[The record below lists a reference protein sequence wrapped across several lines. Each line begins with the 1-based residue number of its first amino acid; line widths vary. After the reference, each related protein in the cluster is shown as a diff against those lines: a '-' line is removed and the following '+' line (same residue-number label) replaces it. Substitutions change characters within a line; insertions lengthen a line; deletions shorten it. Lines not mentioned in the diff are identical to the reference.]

1 VTIGNNFDY
10 SPYDSALR
18 FQELRKIASKEEAV
32 QSVQADSKVEA
43 NQKVLNSQISINDKE
58 ETSRTKPAL
67 ELENISLGFQKND
80 TFDYIGSQRDLV
92 QLDMEKAISD
102 MKKDEVLGQYN
113 FFVGRSEL
121 AGNIFESDDGIV
133 KVK

>member
-1 VTIGNNFDY
+1 MTIGNNFDY
-10 SPYDSALR
+10 SPYNSALR

>member
-1 VTIGNNFDY
+1 MTIGNNFDY

-58 ETSRTKPAL
+58 ETARTKPTL

>member
-1 VTIGNNFDY
+1 MNNLDKEMIVLNKAF
-10 SPYDSALR
+10 
-18 FQELRKIASKEEAV
+18 ASKEEAV

-80 TFDYIGSQRDLV
+80 TFP
-92 QLDMEKAISD
+92 
-102 MKKDEVLGQYN
+102 
-113 FFVGRSEL
+113 GRHRSSTPTRL
-121 AGNIFESDDGIV
+121 YYLFHPPRMDSWGGHRRPPFQSS
-133 KVK
+133 

>member
-1 VTIGNNFDY
+1 MTIGNNFDY

-58 ETSRTKPAL
+58 ETSRKKPAL

>member
-1 VTIGNNFDY
+1 MTIGNNFDY

-113 FFVGRSEL
+113 VFVGRSEL

>member
-1 VTIGNNFDY
+1 MTIGNNFDY

-18 FQELRKIASKEEAV
+18 FQELRKIASKEEAA

-102 MKKDEVLGQYN
+102 MKKDEVLGRYN

>member
-1 VTIGNNFDY
+1 MTIGNNFDY

-113 FFVGRSEL
+113 FFIGRSEL

>member
-1 VTIGNNFDY
+1 MTIGNNYDY

-102 MKKDEVLGQYN
+102 MKKDEVLGRYN

>member
-1 VTIGNNFDY
+1 MTIGNNYDY

-18 FQELRKIASKEEAV
+18 FQELRKIASKEEAA

-102 MKKDEVLGQYN
+102 MKKDEVLGRYN

>member
-1 VTIGNNFDY
+1 MTIGNNFDY

>member
-1 VTIGNNFDY
+1 MTIGNNFDY

-113 FFVGRSEL
+113 FFVGRSE
-121 AGNIFESDDGIV
+121 
-133 KVK
+133 